1 MRKVM
6 VWGLVLLALAGA
18 ATAATW
24 KSFTAPDKKFSIDF
38 PGDPTQMK
46 EQQGIQGWAIFADM
60 KAYTVTISTESG
72 IKDLD
77 AGAQDK
83 ALLEFAANFFQGAE
97 VTTTNQKSIS
107 GGYEFTGTITEDKDR
122 VNAQVLKDAPNDRVY
137 ILMTFGEA
145 ESQRFFDSFKK
156 L

>member
-6 VWGLVLLALAGA
+6 VWGMVLLTLAGA
-18 ATAATW
+18 AAAANW

-38 PGDPTQMK
+38 PGEPTQMK

-60 KAYTVTISTESG
+60 KAYTVTVSTESG
-72 IKDLD
+72 IKELE
-77 AGAQDK
+77 AAAQDK
-83 ALLEFAANFFQGAE
+83 ALLDFAQNFFQGAE
-97 VTTTNQKSIS
+97 VTTTGQQSIA

-122 VNAQVLKDAPNDRVY
+122 VNARVLKDAPNDRVY

-145 ESQRFFDSFKK
+145 ESKRFFDSFKK